1 MQLQAKS
8 RSMTCRQSI
17 RSRLSSSTMQCCES
31 FLRGMRVEGWDVD
44 QVVQAGAV
52 LQQGRA
58 AEAIVRPA
66 AVVQE
71 EIAQAA
77 AVGASTSTTCLNAY
91 RPSQSLTSKSA
102 IRSSSRVHREQI
114 PRVSRPSRW

>member
-31 FLRGMRVEGWDVD
+31 FLRGMRVEGRDVD
-44 QVVQAGAV
+44 QAVQAGAV

-58 AEAIVRPA
+58 AE
-66 AVVQE
+66 VVQE

-77 AVGASTSTTCLNAY
+77 AVGASISTTCLNAC
-91 RPSQSLTSKSA
+91 RLSQSLTSKSA